1 MPSCCTTGI
10 STGTRI
16 RMAAVGS
23 RKQPTKSISRLTSS
37 RNTQGLCV
45 KASTQAATAS
55 VTRVAV
61 RSQPKIDAAAT
72 MNITVAV
79 VSIVSIETFTSIFQ
93 VSVRYQTS
101 PRNSAQ
107 TQAAIAP
114 SVGVNTPVVI
124 PPISSTG
131 VMIGSTASNLNLKSA
146 ASRPATQAPNAKLN
160 ASPAWTSPHIA
171 MGNPTTSPNSNSALP
186 SRPHA
191 NFMSAPQWYLCA
203 K

>member
-61 RSQPKIDAAAT
+61 KSQPKLDAAAT

-79 VSIVSIETFTSIFQ
+79 VSIVSIETLTSIFH

-124 PPISSTG
+124 PPIKSTG

-146 ASRPATQAPNAKLN
+146 ASRPATQAPNAQLNGNPAIIKPHMITGKPITN
-160 ASPAWTSPHIA
+160 ASS
-171 MGNPTTSPNSNSALP
+171 SNALP
-186 SRPHA
+186 SRPHS
-191 NFMSAPQWYLCA
+191 NLMSPPQWYLCA
-203 K
+203 